1 MAKENDFNS
10 LIEKQDEET
19 KKRTFE
25 KLQAK
30 LAENDD
36 DISQPNQN
44 VLVKKTFWQKRNIVI
59 IGTAFLLIAVGV
71 VLFVLLHKNNNT
83 DNFKIRYCTSSD
95 YNIEDSEQTVKQYA
109 EDNKLD
115 ILYFDAGNGFEI
127 LLSQQYKLN
136 ETNEVICL
144 YEELVVNDNF
154 IIIYITDNVTEIE
167 LLKNYTTLCN
177 EGTHI
182 NDLNILYGIDD
193 VNAYA
198 KFENNDYV
206 YYIQVCENNDVDYLL
221 NLVAELIN

>member
-1 MAKENDFNS
+1 MAKEKDFNS

-36 DISQPNQN
+36 DISRPNQN

-59 IGTAFLLIAVGV
+59 IGMVFLLLVVGV
-71 VLFVLLHKNNNT
+71 VLFVLLHKNNT
-83 DNFKIRYCTSSD
+83 DNFKFRYCTASD
-95 YNIEDSEQTVKQYA
+95 YHIEDSEQTIKQYA

-115 ILYFDAGNGFEI
+115 ILFFDSDNGFEI

-136 ETNEVICL
+136 ATNEVICL

-177 EGTHI
+177 EGTQI

-198 KFENNDYV
+198 KFEYNNYV
-206 YYIQVCENNDVDYLL
+206 YYFQVWENADIDYLL